1 MKNSVFVTRRIP
13 PEGLAVLRDHG
24 FAVELNPED
33 RPMSKLDIIRSLNG
47 VDALLTQLV
56 DPVDREVIEA
66 GKNLRVIAAY
76 AAGYDNID
84 VRAAAERGI
93 VVTNTPRVLTE
104 ATAEMAWS
112 LLLSAARR
120 VAEGDRLTRS
130 GGFRGWAP
138 LLHLGQGVTGKVL
151 GIVGAGR
158 IGTAV
163 ARMSRGFQMKIL
175 YWGRNRN
182 EEIEKEFGGRK
193 VELTELLKE
202 SDFVSLHVPLSAG
215 TRHLI
220 GKKELE
226 LMKPTSVLVNTAR
239 GPVID
244 EAALVLA
251 LRAGRPFAAGL
262 DVYEKEPAL
271 SLGLSDLPNVVLA
284 PHAGSAT
291 VETRARMA
299 VLAAENIAAVLEGR
313 PPLTPVGG

>member
-1 MKNSVFVTRRIP
+1 MKNRVFVTRRIP

-33 RPMSKLDIIRSLNG
+33 RPMTKLEIIGSLNG

-66 GKNLRVIAAY
+66 GKSLRVIATY

-84 VRAAAERGI
+84 VSAAVERGI

-130 GGFRGWAP
+130 AGFQGWAP
-138 LLHLGQGVTGKVL
+138 LFHLGQGVSGKVL

-163 ARMSRGFQMKIL
+163 ARMSRGFGMKIL
-175 YWGRNRN
+175 YWGRTRN
-182 EEIEKEFGGRK
+182 VEIEQELGGRK
-193 VELTELLKE
+193 VELTDLLKE
-202 SDFVSLHVPLSAG
+202 SDFVSLHVPLNAG
-215 TRHLI
+215 TRYLI
-220 GKKELE
+220 GEKELA

-251 LRAGRPFAAGL
+251 LRGGRPFAAGL

-271 SLGLSDLPNVVLA
+271 TPGLADLPNVVLA